1 MAKIRLKKLPDGF
14 EVRDGKVVKK
24 MQHGG
29 MMTGDQFNYGLI
41 TSPYNLGNDQFNNS
55 SDKSVRYSLSSVPKE
70 VANIE
75 AEGGETVL
83 TDLNNDGQFG
93 LYNITGPRHSQ
104 GGVPM
109 YLPEQSF
116 VFSDTGKMKFNRQEL
131 AEFGIESRKKMTPA
145 QVSKKYQ
152 LNEFIGAM
160 QDQDADLIKV
170 KSAELMLD
178 KNLMGLSKLA
188 FGQEQKKNFADGVP
202 LASHPYL
209 VSMGINPIEFTQ
221 KVENITAQ
229 QAAQRMF
236 ETLPPNQQAQV
247 MALRQMME
255 QAGQPVAAYGMELP
269 KAQDGVEYYKMADGR
284 YGLPYTQD
292 AQEGVYYFDP
302 ASGKAYQFTN
312 GKYKIIGTHTVDDQ
326 GNPAGNLTPYTN
338 PHEGTE
344 YNTRMENAGYVWN
357 NETQS
362 YVNGGGALD
371 PNIPAET
378 SLTESGNS
386 GNNTNNNNNNTSTTP
401 PATTPATTSST
412 TTSPSRGRGSRTLD
426 VSGIEGGRSLGE
438 NYKQYQELERLFT
451 SGDDMWNQTIDR
463 AYEAFVANAKAQGV
477 TDIPSR
483 DDMLNKFL
491 AYQKNNYMI
500 ADLMPDDFRYAKE
513 LDRGSGDRK
522 NKNTQALFDKAK
534 ELYPDIYEGYTI
546 DDNDT
551 KLNQLFFQAVT
562 IADKDNAEPYLSY
575 TATGPDQKTNWA
587 DNRTVSKAEGFYG
600 NNTLNQFLQVKE
612 PITPDTPEDTPGPTP
627 GDTPDP
633 YRPEDGQFWI
643 QDMLKMGA
651 LAMRDRDMFLPYQ
664 PAVEIPQSGYVLE
677 EPTRQLADVNEQFNI
692 AAQALGSFTGP
703 QSLSARMAKAQGDS
717 LRANANT
724 FAQVHGRNVGT
735 VNRGKLV
742 DAQFRAG
749 AQKEQRDR
757 KVKLYDDTQ
766 LTLQNY
772 MDEKNL
778 DREQMA
784 DLQANAYTN
793 MANTY
798 NLNTLY
804 PYFNIDP
811 TTGGMIGLTGDLP
824 ALVANKQA
832 ANQLSQM
839 EQMEQS
845 ALEMKARG
853 VDPTNINKIL
863 DLQYGS
869 KTAPVSTQGL
879 DPTADVL
886 RMIRESGMPMGYAQK
901 GKEIKKYIVPF
912 YTGKVGS

>member
-14 EVRDGKVVKK
+14 EIKDGKVIKK

-29 MMTGDQFNYGLI
+29 MMTGDQSDYGLV
-41 TSPYNLGNDQFNNS
+41 TSPYNFGNDQFNNT
-55 SDKSVRYSLSSVPKE
+55 DDNNVRYSLSSVPRE
-70 VANIE
+70 MANLE

-83 TDLNNDGQFG
+83 TDLNNDGKFG
-93 LYNITGPRHSQ
+93 LYNINGPRHSK

-116 VFSDTGKMKFNRQEL
+116 VFSDTPKMKFNKQEL
-131 AEFGIESRKKMTPA
+131 AEFGIKSRKKMTPA

-152 LNEFIGAM
+152 LNEFISAM

-209 VSMGINPIEFTQ
+209 VSMGINPVEFTQ

-255 QAGQPVAAYGMELP
+255 QAGQMPQQPMAAYGKELP
-269 KAQDGVEYYKMADGR
+269 KAQFGLGLLSPGDDSDGDGVINR
-284 YGLPYTQD
+284 
-292 AQEGVYYFDP
+292 FDP
-302 ASGKAYQFTN
+302 APLNSR
-312 GKYKIIGTHTVDDQ
+312 IGGLNTQPLPAVD
-326 GNPAGNLTPYTN
+326 A
-338 PHEGTE
+338 
-344 YNTRMENAGYVWN
+344 
-357 NETQS
+357 
-362 YVNGGGALD
+362 
-371 PNIPAET
+371 NIYDNDANV
-378 SLTESGNS
+378 SSNI
-386 GNNTNNNNNNTSTTP
+386 
-401 PATTPATTSST
+401 TPASI
-412 TTSPSRGRGSRTLD
+412 SPSRSSGNRTLD
-426 VSGIEGGRSLGE
+426 VSGIEGGRSLGD
-438 NYKQYQELERLFT
+438 NYRQYQELERLFN

-477 TDIPSR
+477 TNIPSK

-500 ADLMPDDFRYAKE
+500 ADLMPDDFRYAQE

-522 NKNTQALFDKAK
+522 NKNTQALFNKAK
-534 ELYPDIYEGYTI
+534 ELYPDLYEGYTI

-562 IADKDNAEPYLSY
+562 IADRDNAEPYLSY
-575 TATGPDQKTNWA
+575 TATGPNQNTNWA
-587 DNRTVSKAEGFYG
+587 DNKTISKAEGFYG

-612 PITPDTPEDTPGPTP
+612 PTKPEPPEETPGPKPGPTP
-627 GDTPDP
+627 DP
-633 YRPEDGQFWI
+633 YTPEDGKFWI

-724 FAQVHGRNVGT
+724 FAQVHGRNIGT
-735 VNRGKLV
+735 VNRGKQV
-742 DAQFRAG
+742 DAQFRAQ
-749 AQKEQRDR
+749 AQREQRDR
-757 KVKLYDDTQ
+757 SVKLFDDTQ

-832 ANQLSQM
+832 ANQLSQL
-839 EQMEQS
+839 EQMEQT
-845 ALEMKARG
+845 ALEMQGRG
-853 VDPTNINKIL
+853 LDASNINKIL

-869 KTAPVSTQGL
+869 KTGPVSTEGL
-879 DPTADVL
+879 DPNADVL
-886 RMIRESGMPMGYAQK
+886 RMIREFGMPMGYGKK

>member
-24 MQHGG
+24 MQQGG
-29 MMTGDQFNYGLI
+29 MMTGDQFNYGLV

-209 VSMGINPIEFTQ
+209 VSMGINPVEFTQ

-269 KAQDGVEYYKMADGR
+269 KAQDGIEYKKMSNGK
-284 YGLPYTQD
+284 YGIPYTAD
-292 AQEGVYYFDP
+292 AEEGVYYFNP
-302 ASGKAYQFTN
+302 TNGKAYQFTN
-312 GKYKIIGTHTVDDQ
+312 GKYVQIGTHTVDDQ
-326 GNPAGNLTPYTN
+326 GNPTGNLKPYGN

-344 YNTRMENAGYVWN
+344 YNTRMENAGWIWD
-357 NETQS
+357 NEQQS
-362 YVNGGGALD
+362 YILD
-371 PNIPAET
+371 NEPNAIPPE
-378 SLTESGNS
+378 
-386 GNNTNNNNNNTSTTP
+386 TP
-401 PATTPATTSST
+401 PATTPPA
-412 TTSPSRGRGSRTLD
+412 TTSPSRGRGGRTLD
-426 VSGIEGGRSLGE
+426 VSGIQGGRSLGD

-451 SGDDMWNQTIDR
+451 SGDDIWNKTIDR
-463 AYEAFVANAKAQGV
+463 AYEAFAANAKAQGV
-477 TDIPSR
+477 TNIPSR

-513 LDRGSGDRK
+513 LDRGSGSKK

-612 PITPDTPEDTPGPTP
+612 PTKPKPPEDTPGPKP
-627 GDTPDP
+627 GPTPDP

-724 FAQVHGRNVGT
+724 FAQVHGRNIGT
-735 VNRGKLV
+735 VNRGKQV

-869 KTAPVSTQGL
+869 KTAPVSTEGL

-886 RMIRESGMPMGYAQK
+886 RMIRESGMPMGYAKK

>member
-14 EVRDGKVVKK
+14 EIKDGKVIKK

-29 MMTGDQFNYGLI
+29 MMTGDQSDYGLV
-41 TSPYNLGNDQFNNS
+41 TSPYNFGNDQFNNT
-55 SDKSVRYSLSSVPKE
+55 DDNNVRYSLSSVPRE
-70 VANIE
+70 MANLE

-83 TDLNNDGQFG
+83 TDLNNDGKFG
-93 LYNITGPRHSQ
+93 LYNINGPRHSK

-116 VFSDTGKMKFNRQEL
+116 VFSDTPKMKFNKQEL
-131 AEFGIESRKKMTPA
+131 AEFGIKSRKKMTPA

-152 LNEFIGAM
+152 LNEFISAM

-209 VSMGINPIEFTQ
+209 VSMGINPVEFTQ
-221 KVENITAQ
+221 KIENITAQ

-255 QAGQPVAAYGMELP
+255 QAGQMPQQSMAAYGKELP
-269 KAQDGVEYYKMADGR
+269 KAQFGLGLLSPGDDSDGDGVINRFDSAPLNSRIG
-284 YGLPYTQD
+284 GLNTQPL
-292 AQEGVYYFDP
+292 P
-302 ASGKAYQFTN
+302 A
-312 GKYKIIGTHTVDDQ
+312 
-326 GNPAGNLTPYTN
+326 
-338 PHEGTE
+338 E
-344 YNTRMENAGYVWN
+344 
-357 NETQS
+357 
-362 YVNGGGALD
+362 D
-371 PNIPAET
+371 PNIYD
-378 SLTESGNS
+378 ND
-386 GNNTNNNNNNTSTTP
+386 TNVSSNV
-401 PATTPATTSST
+401 TPASI
-412 TTSPSRGRGSRTLD
+412 SPSRSSGNRTLD
-426 VSGIEGGRSLGE
+426 VSGIEGGRSLGD
-438 NYKQYQELERLFT
+438 NYRQYQELERLFN

-477 TDIPSR
+477 TNIPSK

-491 AYQKNNYMI
+491 AYQKNNHMI
-500 ADLMPDDFRYAKE
+500 ADLMPDDFRYAQE

-522 NKNTQALFDKAK
+522 NKNTQALFNKAK
-534 ELYPDIYEGYTI
+534 ELYPDLYEGYTI

-562 IADKDNAEPYLSY
+562 IADRDNAEPYLSY
-575 TATGPDQKTNWA
+575 TATGPNQNTNWA
-587 DNRTVSKAEGFYG
+587 DNKTISKAEGFYG

-612 PITPDTPEDTPGPTP
+612 PTKPEPPEETPGPKPGPTP
-627 GDTPDP
+627 DP
-633 YRPEDGQFWI
+633 YTPEDGKFWI

-724 FAQVHGRNVGT
+724 FAQVHGRNIGT
-735 VNRGKLV
+735 VNRGKQV
-742 DAQFRAG
+742 DAQFRAQ
-749 AQKEQRDR
+749 AQREQRDR
-757 KVKLYDDTQ
+757 SVKLFDDTQ

-832 ANQLSQM
+832 ANQLSQL
-839 EQMEQS
+839 EQMEQT
-845 ALEMKARG
+845 ALEMQGRG
-853 VDPTNINKIL
+853 LDASNINKIL

-869 KTAPVSTQGL
+869 KTGSVSTQGL
-879 DPTADVL
+879 DPNADVL
-886 RMIRESGMPMGYAQK
+886 RMIRESGMPMGYGKK

>member
-1 MAKIRLKKLPDGF
+1 
-14 EVRDGKVVKK
+14 
-24 MQHGG
+24 
-29 MMTGDQFNYGLI
+29 
-41 TSPYNLGNDQFNNS
+41 
-55 SDKSVRYSLSSVPKE
+55 
-70 VANIE
+70 
-75 AEGGETVL
+75 
-83 TDLNNDGQFG
+83 
-93 LYNITGPRHSQ
+93 
-104 GGVPM
+104 
-109 YLPEQSF
+109 
-116 VFSDTGKMKFNRQEL
+116 MKFNRQEL

-209 VSMGINPIEFTQ
+209 VSMGINPVEFTQ

-236 ETLPPNQQAQV
+236 ETLPPDQQAQV

-269 KAQDGVEYYKMADGR
+269 KAQDGVEYYKMDNGR

-292 AQEGVYYFDP
+292 AKEGVYYFDP
-302 ASGKAYQFTN
+302 ATGKAYQFTN
-312 GKYKIIGTHTVDDQ
+312 GKYKLIGTHTIDDQ
-326 GNPAGNLTPYTN
+326 GNPAGNLTPYAN
-338 PHEGTE
+338 PYEGTD
-344 YNTRMENAGYVWN
+344 YNTTMENAGWVWN

-362 YVNGGGALD
+362 YVNQGGDLD

-401 PATTPATTSST
+401 PATTSST

-426 VSGIEGGRSLGE
+426 VSGIQGGRSLGD

-451 SGDDMWNQTIDR
+451 SGDDIWNKTIDR
-463 AYEAFVANAKAQGV
+463 AYEAFAANAKAQGV
-477 TDIPSR
+477 TNIPGR
-483 DDMLNKFL
+483 DDMLKKFL

-546 DDNDT
+546 DENDT

-612 PITPDTPEDTPGPTP
+612 PTKPKPPEKTPGPKP
-627 GDTPDP
+627 GPTPDP
-633 YRPEDGQFWI
+633 YRPEDGKFWI

-692 AAQALGSFTGP
+692 AVQALGAFAGP
-703 QSLSARMAKAQGDS
+703 QSLSARTAKAQGDS

-724 FAQVHGRNVGT
+724 FAQVHGRNIGT

-749 AQKEQRDR
+749 AQKEQRER

-811 TTGGMIGLTGDLP
+811 TTGGMIGLTDDLP

-869 KTAPVSTQGL
+869 KTAPVSTEGL

-886 RMIRESGMPMGYAQK
+886 RMIRESGMPMGYAKK